1 MDSDGPAVTR
11 SPPSVST
18 IATSMP
24 SSEVPLIKPIARHV
38 RTECSGRDRAP
49 MLDDQTMP
57 TPRSAFLSAA
67 IERGY
72 VHQCTDFKTLDE
84 RLSSGRVTGYI
95 GYDCT
100 ADSLHVGSLVGIMLL
115 RLFQSCGH
123 KPIVLMGGGTTRIGD
138 PSGKD
143 EARRLLD
150 DTEIARNMAGIRTVF
165 AKFVD
170 FGDGPSDAVMVNNAD
185 WLDELRYIPLLRD
198 IGRHFS
204 VNRMLTQDSVKLRLD
219 RDQPMT
225 FLEFNYPILQAYD
238 FVELARRRGCDLQMG
253 GSDQWGN
260 IVAGIELARRVDGRA
275 LFGLTTPLITTASG
289 AKMGKSLGGAV
300 WLNADRLSPYEYWQ
314 FWRNT
319 EDDDVGRFL
328 RLFTELPLPEV
339 VRLERLADAEI
350 NEAKKVL
357 ATEATALCHGRA
369 AAYAAADTARSVFEA
384 GGAGAEL
391 PQIALPR
398 DVLARGVPAFEL
410 FVRAGLAASNGEAR
424 RLIKGGGA
432 RLNDAIVSGEMQPV
446 SLADLDAE
454 GQIKLSAGRKRHALV
469 RLE

>member
-1 MDSDGPAVTR
+1 
-11 SPPSVST
+11 
-18 IATSMP
+18 
-24 SSEVPLIKPIARHV
+24 
-38 RTECSGRDRAP
+38 
-49 MLDDQTMP
+49 MLDDKTMP

-67 IERGY
+67 IERGFL
-72 VHQCTDFKTLDE
+72 HQCTDFKTLDE

-165 AKFVD
+165 AKFID

-185 WLDELRYIPLLRD
+185 WLDELHYIPLLRD

-204 VNRMLTQDSVKLRLD
+204 VNRMLTQDSVRLRLE
-219 RDQPMT
+219 RDQPLS
-225 FLEFNYPILQAYD
+225 FLEFNYPILQGYD
-238 FVELARRRGCDLQMG
+238 FVELARRFGCELQIG

-260 IVAGIELARRVDGRA
+260 IVGGVELGRRTEGRA
-275 LFGLTTPLITTASG
+275 LFGLTTPLIETASG
-289 AKMGKSLGGAV
+289 VKMGKSVGGAV
-300 WLNADRLSPYEYWQ
+300 WLNAEKLSAYEYWQ

-328 RLFTELPLPEV
+328 RLFTELPPAEITK
-339 VRLERLADAEI
+339 LERLEGSEI
-350 NEAKKVL
+350 NEAKEVL
-357 ATEATALCHGRA
+357 ATEATALCHGREAATA
-369 AAYAAADTARSVFEA
+369 AAATARAVFES
-384 GGAGAEL
+384 GGSGSEL
-391 PQIALPR
+391 PQTVVPR
-398 DVLARGVPAFEL
+398 DLLARGIPAFEL
-410 FVRAGLAASNGEAR
+410 FSRAGLAASNSEAR
-424 RLIKGGGA
+424 RLIRGGGA
-432 RLNDAIVSGEMQPV
+432 RVNDAVVESETSTI
-446 SLADLDAE
+446 SLDHLDPM
-454 GQIKLSAGRKRHALV
+454 GVIKLSAGRKRHALV
-469 RLE
+469 RTI